1 MGKSKLLPFIAIGA
15 AAGAVI
21 SLLDKGTREHTVATI
36 KNAKD
41 TVTYYA
47 QNRGE
52 LENLITSKVEQ
63 VQSLYNDNQEL
74 INSLVSGVQGAKSL
88 PETLLSMVTETKDA
102 FSKK

>member
-15 AAGAVI
+15 VAGAVI
-21 SLLDKGTREHTVATI
+21 SLLDKGTRENTVSTV
-36 KNAKD
+36 KNVKD
-41 TVTYYA
+41 QVTYYA

-63 VQSLYNDNQEL
+63 VQSLYTENQDT
-74 INSLVSGVQGAKSL
+74 INSLLANVGDAKEL
-88 PETLLSMVTETKDA
+88 PNTLLSMINETKDA